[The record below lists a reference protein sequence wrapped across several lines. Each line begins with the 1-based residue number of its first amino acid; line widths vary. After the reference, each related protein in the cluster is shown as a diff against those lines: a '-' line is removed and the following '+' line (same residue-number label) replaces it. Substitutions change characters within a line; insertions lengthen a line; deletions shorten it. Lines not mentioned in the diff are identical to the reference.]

1 MGRDAGNIENHGR
14 GILKWLFDVQIDIF
28 CASNLRCRDAAVN

>member
-14 GILKWLFDVQIDIF
+14 GILKWLFDVQIDIYGVEF
-28 CASNLRCRDAAVN
+28 EVQGCGG